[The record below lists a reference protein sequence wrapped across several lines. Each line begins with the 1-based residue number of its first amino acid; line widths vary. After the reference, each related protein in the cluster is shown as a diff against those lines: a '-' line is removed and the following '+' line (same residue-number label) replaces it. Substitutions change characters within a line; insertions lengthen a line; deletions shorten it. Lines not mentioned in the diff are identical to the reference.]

1 MDGQING
8 LEGKNTSAILFSNK
22 ISKMSSNSHPSWFML
37 ESPVTRLYLHEYCI
51 ILVLIINIHVQS
63 AFISCPCTYPPTPG
77 TYRWMVVVIMN
88 NSEPFILI
96 TNITEEFANESFV
109 SGNWCVFDLDPHLP
123 ARENGTEQQP
133 QVPGRHIIN
142 VTTNNI
148 IKRNTWRV

>member
-1 MDGQING
+1 
-8 LEGKNTSAILFSNK
+8 
-22 ISKMSSNSHPSWFML
+22 ML
-37 ESPVTRLYLHEYCI
+37 ESPVTRLYLHEFCI

-77 TYRWMVVVIMN
+77 TYRWMVVVMMN

-123 ARENGTEQQP
+123 ARERMALNSSPRYQADTSSMSRP
-133 QVPGRHIIN
+133 
-142 VTTNNI
+142 TTSLSETLDAFKFALN
-148 IKRNTWRV
+148 